1 MVGKHQKEHGKV
13 GPRNFLCRNLLVGY
27 YNEKLVSGISVSIF
41 KSKAKIDKKN
51 IARISPTNSIID
63 PTCSS
68 SRTEEIN
75 LVNVPKERRTY
86 CKDMKCRKF
95 ALHKVT
101 QY

>member
-1 MVGKHQKEHGKV
+1 M
-13 GPRNFLCRNLLVGY
+13 GY
-27 YNEKLVSGISVSIF
+27 YNEKLVPGISVSIF
-41 KSKAKIDKKN
+41 KSRTKIAKKN
-51 IARISPTNSIID
+51 IARISPTKSIID

-86 CKDMKCRKF
+86 CEDKKCRKH

-101 QY
+101 QYKAGKASNYAQVLSVS